1 MVNGVAKHIDSGNF
15 LFLYCFVNSVNN
27 TIVINAM
34 ISGIGFN
41 SGVAMLV
48 VTNKMVYMPNG
59 IVTIYLKLLALFLK
73 LLVIASAP
81 QMIQGIMAG
90 KV

>member
-1 MVNGVAKHIDSGNF
+1 MAISESRTIKYLKSFYLRDYLTI
-15 LFLYCFVNSVNN
+15 FVGLVSYAV
-27 TIVINAM
+27 
-34 ISGIGFN
+34 GITGFI
-41 SGVAMLV
+41 
-48 VTNKMVYMPNG
+48 MPNG
-59 IVTIYLKLLALFLK
+59 IVTIYLKLLALLLK